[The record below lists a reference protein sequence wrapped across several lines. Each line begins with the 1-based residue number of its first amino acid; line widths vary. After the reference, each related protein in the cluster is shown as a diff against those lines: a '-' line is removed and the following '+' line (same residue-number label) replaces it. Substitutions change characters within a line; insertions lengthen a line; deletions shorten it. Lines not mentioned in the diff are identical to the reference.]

1 MIYLPNMFLF
11 SEFSGKYPFCERR
24 IWVLDD
30 GYVLCAASTSAI
42 KVSQAGMPQ
51 NNDSNGE
58 FLNVGNVIN
67 QPNFDGLYMFIPPKK
82 KWGMVKLG
90 MACAM
95 IWVWA
100 AFAAGNGQTKGWIFQ
115 IIRMPFQEDASTSTM
130 WQQGAPHGH
139 TLVGS
144 ETRPIYKTTSI

>member
-1 MIYLPNMFLF
+1 MGRLRLVQGFFLKKTQGRNGFTMIYLPNMFLF

-82 KWGMVKLG
+82 K
-90 MACAM
+90 
-95 IWVWA
+95 
-100 AFAAGNGQTKGWIFQ
+100 
-115 IIRMPFQEDASTSTM
+115 
-130 WQQGAPHGH
+130 
-139 TLVGS
+139 
-144 ETRPIYKTTSI
+144 

>member
-1 MIYLPNMFLF
+1 MFPKEIDGWFGYDWFKVFFLPKKTWKEWIYHDLPTEYVFF
-11 SEFSGKYPFCERR
+11 SEFSCKYPFGERR

-82 KWGMVKLG
+82 NEEW
-90 MACAM
+90 
-95 IWVWA
+95 
-100 AFAAGNGQTKGWIFQ
+100 
-115 IIRMPFQEDASTSTM
+115 
-130 WQQGAPHGH
+130 
-139 TLVGS
+139 
-144 ETRPIYKTTSI
+144 

>member
-1 MIYLPNMFLF
+1 MDGSVTIGSRVFFEKTQGRNGFTMIYLPNMFLF

-58 FLNVGNVIN
+58 ILNVGNVIN

-82 KWGMVKLG
+82 K
-90 MACAM
+90 
-95 IWVWA
+95 
-100 AFAAGNGQTKGWIFQ
+100 
-115 IIRMPFQEDASTSTM
+115 
-130 WQQGAPHGH
+130 
-139 TLVGS
+139 
-144 ETRPIYKTTSI
+144 